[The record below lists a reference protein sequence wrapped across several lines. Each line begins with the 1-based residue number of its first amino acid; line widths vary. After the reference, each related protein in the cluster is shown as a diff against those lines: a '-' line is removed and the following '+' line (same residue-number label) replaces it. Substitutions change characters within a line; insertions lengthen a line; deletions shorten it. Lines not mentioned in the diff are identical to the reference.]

1 MDVNNNNRKD
11 DIKKGDI
18 ELNNIDYGYISNEYK
33 DLIDTIFK
41 FRLRD
46 GDLRLTKFDNLK
58 LV

>member
-18 ELNNIDYGYISNEYK
+18 ELNNIDHGYSSNEYK
-33 DLIDTIFK
+33 DLIDTNFK